1 MQTHCQINYAG
12 KWSHVYGSLYGV
24 SKTLWSKLSCRSYGL
39 GRNPYDEKE
48 AMRAGRALAEAF
60 IMHEMWVESEELTM
74 TMKISSQ

>member
-1 MQTHCQINYAG
+1 VSQTLRSN
-12 KWSHVYGSLYGV
+12 
-24 SKTLWSKLSCRSYGL
+24 LSRRLNGL

-48 AMRAGRALAEAF
+48 AMRTGRALAETF